1 MTKMTKKSAPKDPPV
16 LLVMRRK
23 SIRQFPDGQRVALY
37 YIDKLNK
44 FVSVPFD
51 SKGNV
56 SLTFEEFE
64 DEVEEGIIEQLE
76 TIVNESVSK
85 RIVFED
91 GSNLLVDKFLA
102 NEVLWIYECLNE
114 ENRTQLGE
122 MAKRSKDEF
131 KQIIEFAKKYK
142 K

>member
-1 MTKMTKKSAPKDPPV
+1 MANNTRKSAPKDPPV

-37 YIDKLNK
+37 FIDKLNK

-56 SLTFEEFE
+56 SLTFEET
-64 DEVEEGIIEQLE
+64 EEPSILDQLE
-76 TIVNESVSK
+76 EIVSESVSK

-91 GSNLLVDKFLA
+91 GSNMLVDKFIA
-102 NEVLWIYECLNE
+102 NDVLWIFNNLNE
-114 ENRTQLGE
+114 ENKTQLNE
-122 MAKRSKDEF
+122 KIKSSKDDFKNIVEF
-131 KQIIEFAKKYK
+131 SKKYK